1 MQISSPDFQNNQNIP
16 SKYTCD
22 GEDINPQLDI
32 SGAPSVAK
40 SLVLIVDDPDAPL
53 HFGGQAAGDWAH
65 WLLWN
70 IKPETAAIAK
80 NSVPI
85 GAVEGVTDFGRS
97 GWGGPCPG
105 SGKHRYQFKIY
116 ALDTELNIPSSYRK
130 AGLEGAIKDHILD
143 QAVLVGLYQRS

>member
-22 GEDINPQLDI
+22 GDDVNPQLAV
-32 SGAPSVAK
+32 SGVPFGAK
-40 SLVLIVDDPDAPL
+40 SLVLIVDDPDAS
-53 HFGGQAAGDWAH
+53 AGDWAH
-65 WLLWN
+65 WLVWN
-70 IKPETAAIAK
+70 IKPETAVIAE

-105 SGKHRYQFKIY
+105 SGRHRYQFKIY

-130 AGLEGAIKDHILD
+130 AGLEGAMQGHILE
-143 QAVLVGLYQRS
+143 QAMLVGLYQRQ